1 MVREEDEQSSKV
13 FTYET
18 IKEEIKTEIKTKEII
33 KNDLENKLNIKDD
46 KKPIEIKERIR
57 PELQP
62 LKLKN
67 AYENDIQKL
76 DKMGNKNI
84 KDRTPG
90 QDLLEWCKE
99 VTKDYP
105 GVKVTNLTT
114 SWRNGLAFC
123 AVIHHFHPELIEMSA
138 LSPHDVSGNCRIA
151 FDAAE
156 QLGIPRVIEPT
167 DMNLLAV
174 PDKLAVMTYL
184 HQLRAHFTG
193 HQLHI
198 EQIGKTSDESS
209 YVIGN
214 YKSDNI
220 STNLLNLEQ
229 LKMHLNNQSSFDEE
243 DCNKSPTQKKDVKN
257 LLISGSK
264 NFIGKVLS
272 PTKDKQM
279 QFPGQ
284 NKNNNE
290 NEQQTSNNLE
300 QPKEKP
306 ILMTR
311 LQLTD
316 PFASD
321 EEDEQ
326 IINEELKNSGKSDN
340 QPKMPLL
347 DPNKANQLLARHKE
361 LREKAKIMMEKIKTT
376 SNENGKTTDIDVS
389 FIFNFTFFKFI
400 YFFVFRR
407 NDKLVF
413 VNKQDVF
420 LPIVVVNLI
429 ILIHHHHH

>member
-1 MVREEDEQSSKV
+1 MVREEDDEPQTKV
-13 FTYET
+13 FQYET
-18 IKEEIKTEIKTKEII
+18 IKEEKKTEVKTKEII
-33 KNDLENKLNIKDD
+33 ENKLNVKED
-46 KKPIEIKERIR
+46 KKQPIEIKERVR

-138 LSPHDVSGNCRIA
+138 LSPHDVAGNCRIA

-229 LKMHLNNQSSFDEE
+229 LKMHLNNQSSFDE
-243 DCNKSPTQKKDVKN
+243 DDSNTNKSPTQKKDVKN

-272 PTKDKQM
+272 PTKDKQI

-284 NKNNNE
+284 FKNNNE
-290 NEQQTSNNLE
+290 NEQQQTSE

-326 IINEELKNSGKSDN
+326 IIEELKNSVKSDN

-389 FIFNFTFFKFI
+389 FLLFK
-400 YFFVFRR
+400 
-407 NDKLVF
+407 
-413 VNKQDVF
+413 
-420 LPIVVVNLI
+420 
-429 ILIHHHHH
+429 

>member
-1 MVREEDEQSSKV
+1 MVCEEDEQP
-13 FTYET
+13 T
-18 IKEEIKTEIKTKEII
+18 KEKKPEIKTKEVN
-33 KNDLENKLNIKDD
+33 KNDFGNLENKLNLKED
-46 KKPIEIKERIR
+46 KKPIEIKERVR

-67 AYENDIQKL
+67 AYENDIPKM

-138 LSPHDVSGNCRIA
+138 LSPHDVAGNCRIA

-257 LLISGSK
+257 SLISGSK

-300 QPKEKP
+300 QQQPKEKP

-326 IINEELKNSGKSDN
+326 IIEELKNSGKSDN

-361 LREKAKIMMEKIKTT
+361 LREKAKIMMEKCKTT

-389 FIFNFTFFKFI
+389 FINLKKKN
-400 YFFVFRR
+400 YLFFVFRR

-420 LPIVVVNLI
+420 SPIVVVNLI